1 MKVFVTGATGFIGSA
16 LVPELINAGHQV
28 VGLSRSDAGAE
39 ALTRA
44 GAEVFRGD
52 VNDLDRL
59 RIAAEAAEGVIH
71 TAFNHYFSN
80 LQQHSE
86 DDRKVIETLGEV
98 VAGSSRPFVITSG
111 TGLVRPKTGGT
122 AVETDDHV
130 TSAEFPRAATEEAAD
145 ILIGKGR
152 HVMVIRLP
160 QVHDT
165 RRQGRITQH
174 IELARQRG
182 RVAYVGEGKNRLPA
196 VHVSDAARLFRLALE
211 KGQAGA
217 RYHAVAE
224 EGIPLHDIA
233 EVIAA
238 GLKMPV
244 DSITRDEA
252 PGYFGWLAKLAQIDL
267 AASSALTRQHLGWNP
282 TGPDL
287 LADLRNMDFSVA
299 DLHEVVT
306 TCSSSTPALVGHS
319 WGAMLSLAYAAAH
332 PDSAGPIVLIC
343 SGTFDLPSRD
353 QFIINLSDRKKTKAR
368 VRDSNAR

>member
-1 MKVFVTGATGFIGSA
+1 MRVFLTGATGFIGSF

-39 ALTRA
+39 ALKRA

-71 TAFNHYFSN
+71 AAFNHDFSN

-98 VAGSSRPFVITSG
+98 QAGSDRPLVITSG
-111 TGLVRPKTGGT
+111 TGLVRSKTSGT

-145 ILIGKGR
+145 ILIAKGR
-152 HVMVIRLP
+152 HVMVMRLP

-174 IELARQRG
+174 IQLARQRG

-196 VHVSDAARLFRLALE
+196 VHVSDAVRLYRIALE
-211 KGQAGA
+211 KGQPGA
-217 RYHAVAE
+217 HYHAVGE
-224 EGIPLHDIA
+224 EGVALRDIA
-233 EVIAA
+233 EVIGA
-238 GLKMPV
+238 GMRLPV
-244 DSITRDEA
+244 ESITQEGA
-252 PGYFGWLAKLAQIDL
+252 PAYFGGLAPLVTIDL
-267 AASSALTRQHLGWNP
+267 AASSALTRERLGWKP

-287 LADLRNMDFSVA
+287 LTDLRNMDYS
-299 DLHEVVT
+299 
-306 TCSSSTPALVGHS
+306 
-319 WGAMLSLAYAAAH
+319 AA
-332 PDSAGPIVLIC
+332 
-343 SGTFDLPSRD
+343 
-353 QFIINLSDRKKTKAR
+353 
-368 VRDSNAR
+368 